1 MATVMFIPESTQNRF
16 AMRAVINYC
25 QQEYKTFDSKSK
37 RRLVSGVNCDGEN
50 AFREFMATKKI
61 YDKANGIFFYHY
73 AQSFSPTEKI
83 TPEQA
88 HEIALEFAEK
98 AWPGHEVLVTTH
110 CDKEHIHSHF
120 VINSVGFESGM
131 KLRQSPSTLKKLR
144 KLSDEICIAHGLS
157 VLQPY
162 EGGGRSMSSRE
173 YRARLR
179 GNSWKQRLA
188 NDIDKAMEYSG
199 SKDEFIRSMS
209 ILGYHMTWT
218 DERKYL
224 TFHCPNGKS
233 CRDIRLHDEK
243 YLKDNIERELLQREF
258 PDSGSG
264 EKQPTG
270 WEDSREFY
278 ERHLRERALAKAE
291 SQRVKDGYSDI
302 SSGVSN
308 LAGAVSKIIDNDSE
322 DPDERRKRIEAE
334 ENGSALDTVLGLG
347 IGLVTNLT
355 AGSQDETLEQ
365 ESDYE
370 QEEYKTR
377 EEILH
382 EIFGADDYD
391 YDDYDNSEDEDEGF
405 SMTL

>member
-50 AFREFMATKKI
+50 AFREFMATKKVH
-61 YDKANGIFFYHY
+61 DKANGVFFYHY

-98 AWPGHEVLVTTH
+98 AWPGHEVLVATH

-162 EGGGRSMSSRE
+162 EGGGRSISSRE

-179 GNSWKQRLA
+179 GNSWKQKLA
-188 NDIDKAMEYSG
+188 NDIDKAMEFSG

-233 CRDIRLHDEK
+233 CRDIKLHDDK

-270 WEDSREFY
+270 WEDSRELY
-278 ERHLRERALAKAE
+278 EQHLRERALAKAE
-291 SQRVKDGYSDI
+291 SQRVADSYSDVG
-302 SSGVSN
+302 SGVSS
-308 LAGAVSKIIDNDSE
+308 LAGAVSGIVDNDSE

-334 ENGSALDTVLGLG
+334 ENGEALGTIIGKSISLLADAVSDSAEITP
-347 IGLVTNLT
+347 
-355 AGSQDETLEQ
+355 EQ
-365 ESDYE
+365 EPDYSDIIDR
-370 QEEYKTR
+370 QR
-377 EEILH
+377 EEILQ
-382 EIFGADDYD
+382 EVFEEDDYD
-391 YDDYDNSEDEDEGF
+391 DEEYDDDEDEGF
-405 SMTL
+405 TMSM